1 MLLTRRLFALGAI
14 GGMRAPDEAGG
25 GAEVEAQPPTGAE
38 DEPLSHEEEGGEPQG
53 ASQEGDAQDAQFQA
67 GPGASLRLIRGGAET
82 GDAFAFCGSAV
93 IGRFD
98 PSVGPI
104 DVDLGGLDEGSYVSR
119 KHARIS
125 HEDGGWIIE
134 DLGSSNGTFVL
145 DGDDF
150 RRIEEPTRIEDGA
163 TVVFGNA
170 RFLFRTEAVEEAHA
184 PETASDE
191 P

>member
-1 MLLTRRLFALGAI
+1 MFLTRRLFALGAI
-14 GGMRAPDEAGG
+14 GGLRAPDEAGG

-38 DEPLSHEEEGGEPQG
+38 DEPLSHQEGVEPQG
-53 ASQEGDAQDAQFQA
+53 AGQEGDEQASQPQA

-82 GDAFAFCGSAV
+82 GDVFPFSGSAV

-104 DVDLGGLDEGSYVSR
+104 DVDLGGLDEGSYISR

-125 HEDGGWIIE
+125 YEDGGWIIE

-150 RRIEEPTRIEDGA
+150 RRIEEPARIEDGA